1 MNFNTAYV
9 LIRYGS
15 IIVGV
20 ARYYYFYLNFQSV
33 IKLFKYY
40 LFIILN
46 LMASFHCF
54 IFEKVKLHPRAML
67 NIFWGVRV
75 LFYLFI

>member
-1 MNFNTAYV
+1 MNFNTAYI

-20 ARYYYFYLNFQSV
+20 ARYYYYLNFQSV
-33 IKLFKYY
+33 IQLFKHY

-54 IFEKVKLHPRAML
+54 IFEKVKHNFTL
-67 NIFWGVRV
+67 VQC
-75 LFYLFI
+75 